1 MGFPCLEPRNPAKV
15 PLSTYGGRVHPPRRR
30 TIREIQ
36 TVEQLLA
43 QQGQLKDCA
52 VQALDLSGLDVDW
65 TALDVDGTLF
75 LGCLFPSEAA
85 EDAVEAGGAVLFPR
99 FAERPYDPYRGS
111 LYTPEE
117 LEAVDEKIYAWY
129 SEAGK
134 YLPDLGEALAQR
146 VHDLAIDD
154 ALGDLVGDS
163 PEARLERRIVGIM
176 GGHGVKRGS
185 ADYEN
190 AARVGWLLGKDHLVV
205 TGGGP
210 GIMEAGNLG
219 AYMSGHGE
227 DDLLWALEQV
237 AAAPG
242 VTHPGYRDA
251 AVRVRAAYPNGTANL
266 SVPTWFYGFEP
277 VNLFASHIAK
287 YFANSIREDGLLAI
301 CLHGIVFAPG
311 SAGTV
316 QEVFMDA
323 AQNRYTTFDYRSP
336 MAFLSR
342 ERWHPGETGGAG
354 IYPALLAEAE
364 AEPGAYADLLM
375 LSDSPDEVAGFIRSN
390 PPRAAP
396 G

>member
-1 MGFPCLEPRNPAKV
+1 MR
-15 PLSTYGGRVHPPRRR
+15 PPRRR

-43 QQGQLKDCA
+43 RHGHLKDSA
-52 VQALDLSGLDVDW
+52 IQGLDLSALDVDW
-65 TALDVDGTLF
+65 AALDVEGTLF
-75 LGCLFPSEAA
+75 LGCRFPSERAQA
-85 EDAVEAGGAVLFPR
+85 AVEAHGAVLFPR
-99 FAERPYDPYRGS
+99 FAERPYDPYRHS
-111 LYTPEE
+111 LYTPDE
-117 LEAVDEKIYAWY
+117 LEAADEEIYAWY
-129 SEAGK
+129 SAAGK

-163 PEARLERRIVGIM
+163 PEARLARRIVGIM
-176 GGHGVKRGS
+176 GGHDVKRGS
-185 ADYEN
+185 AEYES
-190 AARVGWLLGKDHLVV
+190 AARVGWLLGKDHLVM

-219 AYMSGHGE
+219 AYMSGRSESH
-227 DDLLWALEQV
+227 LRAALDSV
-237 AAAPG
+237 AAAPE
-242 VTHPGYRDA
+242 PGAPAYQ
-251 AVRVRAAYPNGTANL
+251 AVAREVRAAYPDGAVNV

-316 QEVFMDA
+316 QEIFMDA

-336 MAFLSR
+336 MAFLGR
-342 ERWHPGETGGAG
+342 RRWQPDATGV
-354 IYPALLAEAE
+354 YPALVAEAE
-364 AEPGAYADLLM
+364 AGGYADLLTV
-375 LSDSPDEVAGFIRSN
+375 SDSPDEIAAFIRSS
-390 PPRAAP
+390 PPRAAVT
-396 G
+396 